1 MTRRNQRETGKQSDA
16 AQFWAIL
23 GGQNCAA
30 MGLEGLPNAS
40 TILGSKVH
48 MTTST
53 ASVRK
58 FVFVSALVWL
68 FFARTVG
75 AQEVNP
81 TTEIE
86 QLKRHVA
93 EQDERIAQLEKQVQ
107 TLIAATKPSAASP
120 HAASETSAIVS
131 SARSPQPSTQ
141 TVSLASESS
150 SASSPNVAT
159 TAGAQMKTSSASSTS
174 SVAPARSTPAESKIK
189 VAGIDVG
196 GDVYLYQYVPFGVRG
211 SQPKF
216 ELYAF
221 SVKLRSQ
228 KGPWE
233 FYSDY
238 RFRTTKLRS
247 FFPGSTWLQEGYV
260 GYRTRFGEIKAGSFY
275 RHVGLVWDDSFFGN
289 IQYFD
294 GLKLDP
300 EFGVGLEGSHKISS
314 RLSAEYSTQY
324 FSTDARVN
332 GSLPGRDFISEP
344 GARIKNDG
352 AFRFAPVWHF
362 NDDTSLTVGG
372 SYARGTIERDGGPN
386 NARWQYAADAT
397 FQWKGLLTYGELLTQ
412 KVERPVIEPPQDAT
426 YTLFGARWARG
437 RFQPRFNYSAGNY
450 HGFNPRREY
459 ILQPGIT
466 VNMYDGF
473 YFIYEFDYWKET
485 SVLNPFLLDKSLNF
499 VLLYH
504 F

>member
-1 MTRRNQRETGKQSDA
+1 M
-16 AQFWAIL
+16 I
-23 GGQNCAA
+23 
-30 MGLEGLPNAS
+30 
-40 TILGSKVH
+40 
-48 MTTST
+48 TST

-58 FVFVSALVWL
+58 VVFVSALVWL
-68 FFARTVG
+68 FSTRTAG
-75 AQEVNP
+75 AQEANQVP
-81 TTEIE
+81 EIE

-107 TLIAATKPSAASP
+107 SLIAATKLSAARPNAAGESTAQVSGAPSSP
-120 HAASETSAIVS
+120 
-131 SARSPQPSTQ
+131 PSTQ
-141 TVSLASESS
+141 TSSLGKSS
-150 SASSPNVAT
+150 SASSPNVT
-159 TAGAQMKTSSASSTS
+159 STAGAQTETSSANSTS
-174 SVAPARSTPAESKIK
+174 GAAPARSTQAESKIK
-189 VAGIDVG
+189 VGGIDVD
-196 GDVYLYQYVPFGVRG
+196 GDVYLYQYVPFGVPG

-221 SVKLRSQ
+221 SLKLDSQ

-233 FYSDY
+233 FYTDY

-247 FFPGSTWLQEGYV
+247 FFPGNTWLQEGYV
-260 GYRTRFGEIKAGSFY
+260 GYRTRYGEIQAGSFY

-300 EFGVGLEGSHKISS
+300 EFGVGFEGTHKISG
-314 RLSAEYSTQY
+314 RLGAEYSAQY

-332 GSLPGRDFISEP
+332 GSLPGRDFVSEP

-352 AFRFAPVWHF
+352 TFRFAPVWHF
-362 NDDTSLTVGG
+362 NDNTSLTVGG
-372 SYARGTIERDGGPN
+372 SYARGTIQRDGGPN
-386 NARWQYAADAT
+386 NTRWQYATDAT
-397 FQWKGLLTYGELLTQ
+397 FQWKGLLAYGEVLTQ
-412 KVERPVIEPPQDAT
+412 KVDGLVIEPPQDAT

-450 HGFNPRREY
+450 HGFHPRREY

-466 VNMYDGF
+466 INMYDGF
-473 YFIYEFDYWKET
+473 YFIYEFDYWKQT
-485 SVLNPFLLDKSLNF
+485 SIPKPLLLDKSLNF